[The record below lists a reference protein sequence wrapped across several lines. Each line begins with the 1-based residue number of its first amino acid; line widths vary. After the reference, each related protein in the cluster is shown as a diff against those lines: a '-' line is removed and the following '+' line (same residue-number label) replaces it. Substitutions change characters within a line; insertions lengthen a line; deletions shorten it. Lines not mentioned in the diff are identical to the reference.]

1 MIKLRKILIALL
13 LLFSSIFSARTV
25 LADNVDITVSNTSL
39 STNTI
44 TGGGTTQFSFDFAV
58 PNSAKSGDTTVI
70 SLPDELNF
78 QRSQTFNV
86 YASDGTTVVA
96 TGVIDTTTKT
106 LTLTY
111 TDYVDTHDDVTG
123 HIDLQIVVDRTVVT
137 ESKTVPA
144 TISVNGNTV
153 TIDSDGIGYGVGTG
167 DGWADFYKYGVYN
180 YETNEITYR
189 INVNTTLSTQ
199 SNVVITDTINSP
211 GLEYVDGSFVIY
223 EGDWYRNSEQYW
235 ALGSAVNVTNNY
247 DISISSDNTSFSINL
262 GNISRGYSIV
272 YKVKA
277 NYDLVNGEQIKNSAI
292 YYSENEEISHANN
305 TVYYQ
310 SASGTANGYNYSLTV
325 QKVNESG
332 EALAGAEFTVTR
344 ESTGQVVGTIT
355 TGADGT
361 ATIGGLL
368 KDNYIITETKAP
380 IGYAIADPVT
390 AEANNSTVTV
400 TDKKATVEVTGTKT
414 WDDNNNQDGLRPE
427 SITVNLLANG
437 TVVDTKTVTA
447 DDNWTYTFSDLDQY
461 DTDGNDITYTVSE
474 ETVAGYTT
482 AVDGYNITNTHTSE
496 TTEVSGT
503 KTWDDNDDQ
512 DGKRPDSIT
521 VNLLA
526 DGTVVDS
533 QTVTADSNWS
543 YSFTDLPKYANGSE
557 IVYTV
562 TEDAVDDYTTTYD
575 GYNITN
581 SYTPGET
588 SITVTKVWDD
598 NDDQDGIRPDTIQVQ
613 LYANGKKSGDA
624 ITLTAADN
632 WTYTWT
638 GLAEKANKQDITYT
652 VEEVSA
658 VDGYATITGVVENG
672 NVTITNVHNPS
683 TTSLTVDKVWDDNND
698 QDGIRPTSVTI
709 NLLANGEVVDT
720 VDVTPNADG
729 NWTYTFSDLAE
740 YSNGKKVT
748 YTVEEANTPEGY
760 TSSVD
765 GTTITNTHTPET
777 TEVSGTKNWNDND
790 DQDGKRPDSIT
801 VNLLA
806 NGTVVDTK
814 TVTADDNW
822 SYSFTDLPKYADGNE
837 ITYTVSEEAVADYT
851 TTYDGYNITNSYTP
865 GETSITVTK
874 VWNDNDDQDGLRQAV
889 DVELYAD
896 GVATGQIQ
904 TLSADNNWTA
914 TWTGLAEKANKKA
927 ITYTVEEVTAIDG
940 YTSETVQTASNNF
953 TITNTHTPETTEVSG
968 TKVWDDNDDQDGI
981 RPDSI
986 TIELLANGESTGNT
1000 QTVSAD
1006 TNWEYT
1012 FKDVPKYA
1020 NGQEVTYTVREV
1032 NIPDGYTSSVDGTTI
1047 TNTHVPET
1055 TEVSGTKTW
1064 NDNDNAVGLRPSAI
1078 TVNLLANGTKVAS
1091 QEVTADSD
1099 WNYSFTD
1106 LPKYA
1111 NGNEITYTVTE
1122 DTVANYTPTYDGYN
1136 ITNDYTPGKTSITV
1150 TKVWDDNGDQDGI
1163 RPDTIQV
1170 QLYANGKKSGDAITL
1185 TAADNWTYTW
1195 TGLDENLTYTVKEVS
1210 DVEGYTATVG
1220 DVENGNVTITNTH
1233 TPTTPD
1239 KPSSDEPTTPSQ
1251 SNKKS
1256 DKEQDKNIIAA
1267 LLPSTG
1273 SRSGL
1278 ELTILGLVL
1287 VIALLAGLVYHKV
1300 KKA

>member
-1 MIKLRKILIALL
+1 MAKLRKILVALL
-13 LLFSSIFSARTV
+13 LLFSSIFSARV
-25 LADNVDITVSNTSL
+25 ALADTVDITVSNTSL

-44 TGGGTTQFSFDFAV
+44 TGSGSTEFSFDFAI
-58 PNSAKSGDTTVI
+58 PNSASSGDTTVI

-78 QRSQTFNV
+78 QRNQTFNV

-96 TGVIDTTTKT
+96 TAVINTTTKT
-106 LTLTY
+106 LTMTY

-123 HIDLQIVVDRTVVT
+123 HIAMQVVVDRSVVT
-137 ESKTVPA
+137 ESTTVPA

-153 TIDSDGIGYGVGTG
+153 TIDSGGIGYGVGTG
-167 DGWADFYKYGVYN
+167 DADNDFYKYGIVN
-180 YETNEITYR
+180 YDTNEITYV
-189 INVNTTLSTQ
+189 INVNTSNSSV
-199 SNVVITDTINSP
+199 SNVVITDAIQSA
-211 GLEYVDGSFVIY
+211 GLSYVEGSLGIHT
-223 EGDWYRNSEQYW
+223 GTWYKNTSNQW
-235 ALGSAVNVTNNY
+235 ALRGATNVTDNY
-247 DISISSDNTSFSINL
+247 TVDMSGDSFTVNL
-262 GNISRGYSIV
+262 GNITQGFTISYRVAIGFD
-272 YKVKA
+272 A
-277 NYDLVNGEQIKNSAI
+277 VNGERFSNSAS
-292 YYSENEEISHANN
+292 YTSDENGTTTVNN
-305 TVYYQ
+305 NVTYQ

-325 QKVNESG
+325 QKVNEAG

-361 ATIGGLL
+361 ATISGLL

-380 IGYAIADPVT
+380 TGYTIAAPVT

-400 TDKKATVEVTGTKT
+400 TDTKATVEVTGTKT
-414 WDDNNNQDGLRPE
+414 WDDNNDQDGKRPD

-447 DDNWTYTFSDLDQY
+447 DDNWTYTFSDLEQY
-461 DTDGNDITYTVSE
+461 DTDGNEIAYTVSE
-474 ETVAGYTT
+474 EVVDGYTT
-482 AVDGYNITNTHTSE
+482 AVDGYNITNTHTPE

-526 DGTVVDS
+526 DGAVVDTK
-533 QTVTADSNWS
+533 TVTADSNWS
-543 YSFTDLPKYANGSE
+543 YSFTDLPKYANGNE
-557 IVYTV
+557 IAYTV
-562 TEDAVDDYTTTYD
+562 TEDAVADYTTTYD

-588 SITVTKVWDD
+588 SITVTKAWDD
-598 NDDQDGIRPDTIQVQ
+598 SDDQDGIRPESIQVQ
-613 LYANGKKSGDA
+613 LYADGEKSGDA

-638 GLAEKANKQDITYT
+638 GLAEKANKKDITYT

-658 VDGYATITGVVENG
+658 VDGYTTTTGVVENG

-683 TTSLTVDKVWDDNND
+683 TTSITVNKVWDDNDD
-698 QDGIRPTSVTI
+698 QDGIRPTSVTV
-709 NLLANGEVVDT
+709 NLLADGEVVNSAT
-720 VDVTPNADG
+720 VTPTADG
-729 NWTYTFSDLAE
+729 DWTYTFSDLAE

-748 YTVEEANTPEGY
+748 YTVEETNTPEGY

-777 TEVSGTKNWNDND
+777 TEVSGSKTWDDSD
-790 DQDGKRPDSIT
+790 DQDGKRPNSIT

-814 TVTADDNW
+814 TVTADSNW
-822 SYSFTDLPKYADGNE
+822 NYSFTNLPKYADGNE

-865 GETSITVTK
+865 GQTSVTVTK
-874 VWNDNDDQDGLRQAV
+874 AWDDSDNQDGLRQAV
-889 DVELYAD
+889 EVELYAD
-896 GVATGQIQ
+896 GVATGQTQ
-904 TLSADNNWTA
+904 TLSADNNWTY
-914 TWTGLAEKANKKA
+914 TWTGLAEKANKQE
-927 ITYTVEEVTAIDG
+927 ITYTVKEVTAIDG
-940 YTSETVQTASNNF
+940 YTSETTQASANNF

-968 TKVWDDNDDQDGI
+968 TKVWDDNNDQDGL

-986 TIELLANGESTGNT
+986 IVNLLANGEVVAS
-1000 QTVSAD
+1000 QTVTAD
-1006 TNWEYT
+1006 NDWNYAFT
-1012 FKDVPKYA
+1012 DLPKYD
-1020 NGQEVTYTVREV
+1020 NGNEIVYTIEEDAV
-1032 NIPDGYTSSVDGTTI
+1032 DGYTATTDGYDI
-1047 TNTHVPET
+1047 TNTHTPVT

-1064 NDNDNAVGLRPSAI
+1064 NDNANSVGLRPETI

-1099 WNYSFTD
+1099 WTYTFTD
-1106 LPKYA
+1106 LPKYD
-1111 NGNEITYTVTE
+1111 NGSEITYTVTE
-1122 DTVANYTPTYDGYN
+1122 DAVANYTPSYDGYN
-1136 ITNDYTPGKTSITV
+1136 ITNSYTPGQTSITV
-1150 TKVWDDNGDQDGI
+1150 TKVWDDNNDQDGI
-1163 RPDTIQV
+1163 RPSSIQV
-1170 QLYANGKKSGDAITL
+1170 QLYANGKEVKGGLVTL
-1185 TAADNWTYTW
+1185 KASENWTYTW
-1195 TGLDENLTYTVKEVS
+1195 TGLDENLTYTVEEVS
-1210 DVEGYTATVG
+1210 DIDGYTATVG
-1220 DVENGNVTITNTH
+1220 EIENGNVTITNTH

-1239 KPSSDEPTTPSQ
+1239 KPSSDNPTTPSQ
-1251 SNKKS
+1251 SGKKS
-1256 DKEQDKNIIAA
+1256 DKEQKQNIIAA

-1278 ELTILGLVL
+1278 GLTILGLVL
-1287 VIALLAGLVYHKV
+1287 VMAILAGLVYHKV